1 MAQAMSRLLLL
12 LPIAALLGAAGPPA
26 SAELELR
33 IERLRNAKGMIRIC
47 LTRQQAHFPD
57 CKSDRLRVLHSV
69 AATSGTIRLPG
80 LVPGAYAVSAFHDEN
95 ANNKF
100 DTTLAIPREGF
111 AFSRNPAIRFGA
123 PKFRQ
128 VVIDLR
134 PGINPQTLRMQYLL

>member
-1 MAQAMSRLLLL
+1 MYRLLLP
-12 LPIAALLGAAGPPA
+12 LPIAALLAAAAPA
-26 SAELELR
+26 PSPSAELALS
-33 IERLRNAKGMIRIC
+33 IERLRNAKGVIQIC
-47 LTRQQAHFPD
+47 LTRQPAHFPD
-57 CKSDRLRVLHSV
+57 CKSDKQRVMRSFP
-69 AATSGTIRLPG
+69 ATSGSIRLSG

-111 AFSRNPAIRFGA
+111 AFSRNPVIRFGA

-134 PGINPQTLRMQYLL
+134 AGINPQTLRMQYLL